1 MLISPFSYEIE
12 SKIEEMKLGKT
23 GEMDTRQSDNS
34 FQVKDTGGSKPLRV
48 KKEWFF
54 FFIMEKKAF
63 RNVGWFIIIHT

>member
-12 SKIEEMKLGKT
+12 SKIEEMKLGKI

-48 KKEWFF
+48 KKE
-54 FFIMEKKAF
+54 
-63 RNVGWFIIIHT
+63 

>member
-23 GEMDTRQSDNS
+23 GEMDTRQSDKS

-48 KKEWFF
+48 KKE
-54 FFIMEKKAF
+54 
-63 RNVGWFIIIHT
+63 